1 MPGNGRVP
9 SPVLAPLLASVG
21 DSRLDVI
28 ACGVDGHLVAWDPL
42 GNVLPG
48 FSDVTLGGA
57 ATEASPAVADLDGD
71 GTLEILIGAE
81 DRRLYAFHSDGTP
94 VSGFPI
100 EIGAEA
106 RSTPAVWDLDHDGA
120 TDIVMAGWD
129 SAVHA
134 WRYPGTFIP
143 SQMAWPMFHHDN
155 WRTGYATFPVLT
167 SVDPPPPEGP
177 PAPPLAPRRS
187 SLAQNR
193 PNPFNPVTTIAYAVA
208 GPGPQP
214 VRIQIFDV
222 RGRLVATP
230 VSRVL
235 DPGYYEFRWDGRARD
250 GAEVASG
257 LYFTKAVIGSATFR
271 RKMALL
277 R

>member
-1 MPGNGRVP
+1 
-9 SPVLAPLLASVG
+9 
-21 DSRLDVI
+21 VI

-48 FSDVTLGGA
+48 FSNVTLGGA

-167 SVDPPPPEGP
+167 SVDPPPAEGP
-177 PAPPLAPRRS
+177 PAPPAAPRRS

-208 GPGPQP
+208 GPGPQQ

-250 GAEVASG
+250 GAEVSSG
-257 LYFTKAVIGSATFR
+257 IYFTKAVIGSATFR